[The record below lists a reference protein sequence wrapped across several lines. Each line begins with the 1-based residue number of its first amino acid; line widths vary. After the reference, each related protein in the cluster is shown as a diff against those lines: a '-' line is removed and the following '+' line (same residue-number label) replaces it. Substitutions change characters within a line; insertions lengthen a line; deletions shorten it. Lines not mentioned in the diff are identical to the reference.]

1 MGKQHQDSDIT
12 TLDDIPTLD
21 ECYGKYPKPTPG
33 DLAYAPNANW
43 NERISMWK
51 GDITKLQIDAIGM
64 ASWIMLISYVQGL
77 QIPGLNAANESLLG
91 GGGVDGAIHRA
102 AGRELLEE
110 CRKLRGCPTGEA
122 KSTKAYKLPSK
133 RIIHTVGPM
142 GEIPGRLKSC
152 YESVLEIVKDENLKS
167 VAFCC
172 ISTGIYGYDNRRA
185 AEVALKTVRDWMDSN
200 AKEAREVVLQG
211 TSYKDYIG
219 RVVFCVFLDKDVQIY
234 ETLLPYYFPKGKG
247 DEEQS
252 KSSST

>member
-1 MGKQHQDSDIT
+1 MGKQQGDIT
-12 TLDDIPTLD
+12 TLDDISTLN
-21 ECYGKYPKPTPG
+21 ECYGKYPKPTQD

-43 NERISMWK
+43 NGRISMWR

-64 ASWIMLISYVQGL
+64 ASLDRIVPYIQWVQ
-77 QIPGLNAANESLLG
+77 IATLNAANESLLG

-142 GEIPGRLKSC
+142 GEIPGKLKSC

-200 AKEAREVVLQG
+200 AKEACEMER
-211 TSYKDYIG
+211 I
-219 RVVFCVFLDKDVQIY
+219 VFCVFLDKDVQIY
-234 ETLLPYYFPKGKG
+234 ETLLPRYFPEGKG
-247 DEEQS
+247 DKEQPN
-252 KSSST
+252 SSAA